1 MKPPGLLDVLIKKKK
16 NTWRRA
22 AEVSL
27 AAAVM
32 EHGKEP
38 QSAAGTG
45 DQGPENSSTSQW
57 VPYRP
62 ATTAAASSAASFSTL

>member
-1 MKPPGLLDVLIKKKK
+1 MFSLKKKEEEDYLEK
-16 NTWRRA
+16 SGGSVFGNGNHGARQGTPVRA
-22 AEVSL
+22 AG
-27 AAAVM
+27 A
-32 EHGKEP
+32 
-38 QSAAGTG
+38 G